1 VTLAATLVVSPATTM
16 EALLVVTLAVSPV
29 ATALGAHR

>member
-1 VTLAATLVVSPATTM
+1 VTLAVTLVVSPTTTM
-16 EALLVVTLAVSPV
+16 EALLAVTLAVSPV